1 MTAPSLTELLQ
12 TWQSW
17 SYRDLITRSATQA
30 DAAGDGER
38 AERLRRG
45 LTLEPDVGPL
55 DALAANHEL
64 TRLLLGWQW
73 HAVRAA
79 RETGA
84 SWSDIGRAVGATAE
98 QARADYVDHIRRA
111 EARGLTDMTP
121 YRAVLD
127 EPPRLADRPGA
138 AGMGMGER
146 PTTCPS
152 GSVLPTGVRARGG
165 HR

>member
-1 MTAPSLTELLQ
+1 MTTPSLTELLQ

-17 SYRDLITRSATQA
+17 SYRDLITRSAAEA

-38 AERLRRG
+38 ADRLRRA

-73 HAVRAA
+73 HVMRAA
-79 RETGA
+79 REAGTT
-84 SWSDIGRAVGATAE
+84 WSEIARAVGTTAE
-98 QARADYVDHIRRA
+98 KARADYLDHIRRA
-111 EARGLTDMTP
+111 EAHGLTDMTP

-127 EPPRLADRPGA
+127 EPQQLADRLGA
-138 AGMGMGER
+138 EGMGMGER
-146 PTTCPS
+146 PTACPS
-152 GSVLPTGVRARGG
+152 SVVLPAGVRPRGG